1 MAEGFFDLTNP
12 NFVSIIWHLILHVV
26 ALIILIRVVYYQY
39 NNKEKYLFSFF
50 LMGILAFFITSMLL
64 RVTIEL
70 GMGIGLVAVLA
81 ILRLRS
87 RNYSIKDMTYTFAVF
102 GISVLNALEILHFPY
117 MGVLIIN
124 GLIILSAWL
133 LEKFVVNHTSG
144 TISITYEKLDLL
156 RPEKKQKLIR
166 DVSELTGKEV
176 LKVKIRKIDYKKKV
190 ALLELFCKN

>member
-1 MAEGFFDLTNP
+1 MAEGFFDLSNP

-26 ALIILIRVVYYQY
+26 ALVILIRVVYYRY
-39 NNKEKYLFSFF
+39 NKKEKYLFSFF

-64 RVTIEL
+64 RVTIEM
-70 GMGIGLVAVLA
+70 GMGLGLVAVLA

-124 GLIILSAWL
+124 GLIIFSAWL
-133 LEKFVVNHTSG
+133 LEQFVVSHSSG

-156 RPEKKQKLIR
+156 RPEKKQKLLK

-190 ALLELFCKN
+190 ALLELLCKN